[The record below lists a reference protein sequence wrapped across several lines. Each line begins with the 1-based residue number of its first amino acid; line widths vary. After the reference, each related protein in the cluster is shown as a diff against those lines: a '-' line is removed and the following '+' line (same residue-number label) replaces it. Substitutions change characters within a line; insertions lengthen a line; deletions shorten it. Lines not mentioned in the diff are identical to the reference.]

1 MLLFVFL
8 FFPVQ
13 HSIGERNAWWG
24 ELLEPGHGG
33 RTRQVSR
40 GHVAEACAPRAAGP
54 ASEPGLSGEWHGVE
68 HDSLVVIT

>member
-1 MLLFVFL
+1 M
-8 FFPVQ
+8 
-13 HSIGERNAWWG
+13 
-24 ELLEPGHGG
+24 LEPGHGG